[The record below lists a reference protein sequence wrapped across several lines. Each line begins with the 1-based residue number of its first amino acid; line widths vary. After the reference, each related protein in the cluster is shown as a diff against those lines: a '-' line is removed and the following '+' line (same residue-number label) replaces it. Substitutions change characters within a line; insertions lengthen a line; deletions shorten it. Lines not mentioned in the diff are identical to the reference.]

1 MDVEHQQRG
10 PQNRTNERIRVPAVR
25 VISEDGEALGVMDVR
40 DAVQRARSIGLDLVE
55 IAPNADP
62 PVCRIIDYGKFLY
75 EQKKKAHEAK
85 KKQVTVTVKEIKFR
99 PATDN
104 HDYEYRLKRAFEWLA
119 EGDKVRATISFRG
132 REMSHRELGAKILA
146 RMREDLAEVADV
158 EVMPKMEGY
167 QMFMIMVPKKGKV
180 PVKKAKPAEKPAEKA
195 EVETG
200 RESGGKAGRATGG
213 KAGRATGGGIR
224 GKSGGRAGGSTG
236 AAAGRNSL
244 IRYTAIL
251 RSKSCQN

>member
-1 MDVEHQQRG
+1 
-10 PQNRTNERIRVPAVR
+10 
-25 VISEDGEALGVMDVR
+25 MDVR

-75 EQKKKAHEAK
+75 DQKKKAHEAK

-146 RMREDLAEVADV
+146 RMREDLGEVADV

-180 PVKKAKPAEKPAEKA
+180 PVKKAKPPEKAPEKAAEKTTEKTAEKPAEKPA
-195 EVETG
+195 EKQAE
-200 RESGGKAGRATGG
+200 EPAAQPAGNGDKELT
-213 KAGRATGGGIR
+213 
-224 GKSGGRAGGSTG
+224 S
-236 AAAGRNSL
+236 
-244 IRYTAIL
+244 
-251 RSKSCQN
+251 